1 MKKSRIYVLFIAAVS
16 FSCLTLTG
24 CGKENNTVIEEKI
37 EISSGSVLIEENGEY
52 KNYNL
57 EDEKYSKLDTDKTII
72 EYDKDSG
79 KYIYNSNGEKYL
91 YNNKESIKI
100 NEKNPIKLQISPNG
114 KFITYFK
121 NEGYLQLVIIDA
133 ETGEE
138 LEFDSMVAISGD
150 LIDWIG
156 EEQLVYYGI
165 DDDKNN
171 GLFTYNIKTNKEE
184 LLYKLDVGY
193 IEFLE
198 TSRHGT
204 VFVQET
210 VNSEKILKLI
220 DSNKD
225 VTELTNEIVEVSDI
239 EITDKGVYLLGKL
252 KDDNYSVYKIDNGIK
267 RLIFDFPSIIHLD
280 KGLSSDDEGNI
291 LFIGSIDS
299 FNNENIYK
307 YADESITAI
316 TDTDFKYNFVKIK

>member
-57 EDEKYSKLDTDKTII
+57 EDEKYSKLDADKTII

-138 LEFDSMVAISGD
+138 LEFDSRVAISGD

-171 GLFTYNIKTNKEE
+171 GLFTYNIKTNEEE

-198 TSRHGT
+198 TSKRGT

-316 TDTDFKYNFVKIK
+316 TDTDLKYNFVKIK